1 MVVIKVLLL
10 GHCALQLAH
19 QTAGHCR
26 LLQVTACHSFCV
38 LQHATFN
45 QVAAILPMLPWI
57 SMYYISPRGRNS
69 LCAGRDICLCVSVL
83 STHMHVKL
91 SFSHDA
97 AEPRHLSRIVCDESL
112 DRITTIIISLS
123 PDENIVQLMRRA
135 AHKWESELNLLHFMS
150 GSIKVL
156 LRQ

>member
-1 MVVIKVLLL
+1 MLVL
-10 GHCALQLAH
+10 GHCTLQLCPNSWSSQGAP
-19 QTAGHCR
+19 GHSMS
-26 LLQVTACHSFCV
+26 LFLSEHSV

-45 QVAAILPMLPWI
+45 QVAAILPMLSWI
-57 SMYYISPRGRNS
+57 SMYYVSPRERNS

-91 SFSHDA
+91 NFSHEA
-97 AEPRHLSRIVCDESL
+97 AEPQHLSRIVCDESL
-112 DRITTIIISLS
+112 DRIMAIIISLS

-156 LRQ
+156 LQQ